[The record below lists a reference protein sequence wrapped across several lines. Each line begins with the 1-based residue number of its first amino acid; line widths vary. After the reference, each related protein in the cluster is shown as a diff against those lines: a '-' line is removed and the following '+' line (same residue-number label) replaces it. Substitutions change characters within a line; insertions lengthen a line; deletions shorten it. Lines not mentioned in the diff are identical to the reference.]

1 MPETSPASGADGVDT
16 GASEAPV
23 RAGARLTVPYP
34 GLVSALASDAA
45 RRAWREAM
53 DGVYSTSLYRLTLS
67 GPLPDRLAVLPD
79 ALAPATLEGAQNILR
94 GRIPVGKG
102 IIEVRDRSPFDV
114 EANEAARAGL
124 HRFRW
129 LAHLEKAG
137 GKAAQAVGRAL
148 VEDWLDR
155 FGRYHAFAWRADI
168 LGPRLVAWAAHFR
181 FLIQDNDLLFRSRL
195 LRAIAMQTRHLA
207 RSARGA
213 APGMERL
220 EAAAALVVMT
230 AILPEGN
237 TRHRRSCETL
247 RLALEGAVA
256 ADGFVLTRSVRDQA
270 EAVAALARSARA
282 IGDSKRG
289 EPPFLATALGSM
301 RAGLAM
307 MCHGDLR
314 LGCFHGSGE
323 DDEGWIIELLDGR
336 GLPEGPVFARTS
348 GYARLAAGPS
358 VVLFD
363 CGGPPEQRLSTGA
376 HAAPL
381 AFELSRGENRIVVN
395 GGVSLKRGGEWAEA
409 ARRTAVHATLQVNDA
424 DAGAILSGRT
434 AARLGP
440 RLYGGTVTGAMEL
453 GEGGL
458 WADGSHDFYRRL
470 FGLTH
475 RRRLFLDP
483 EGDDLRGEDHLTR
496 GVSHGHLDIAIRWPL
511 HPDCRATLS
520 QSGDSVLIAP
530 PRAEAWRLRVALGG
544 PDQRLALEPSVYLG
558 GETIRKSQS
567 ITLRAVMSGT
577 SWTMRWA
584 FRIEA
589 STRRARRRLV

>member
-1 MPETSPASGADGVDT
+1 MPETSLASGAEGLDAGD
-16 GASEAPV
+16 APAA
-23 RAGARLTVPYP
+23 AGARLTVPYP
-34 GLVSALASDAA
+34 GLVSALASAAA

-53 DGVYSTSLYRLTLS
+53 DGVYSTGAYRLTLH

-94 GRIPVGKG
+94 GRIAVASGV
-102 IIEVRDRSPFDV
+102 IEVRDSSPFD
-114 EANEAARAGL
+114 AATTPAHRADL

-137 GKAAQAVGRAL
+137 GKSAQAVARAL

-155 FGRYHAFAWRADI
+155 FGRFDGFSWRADV

-207 RSARGA
+207 RSLGGA
-213 APGMERL
+213 AAGMERL
-220 EAAAALVVMT
+220 EAAAALTVMT

-237 TRHRRSCETL
+237 GRHRRACEAL
-247 RLALEGAVA
+247 RLALEGAA
-256 ADGFVLTRSVRDQA
+256 AGDGFVLTRSVRDQA
-270 EAVAALARSARA
+270 DAVAALARAARA
-282 IGDSKRG
+282 INDSKRG
-289 EPPFLATALGSM
+289 EPPFLATALASM

-314 LGCFHGSGE
+314 LGCFQGSGE
-323 DDEGWIIELLDGR
+323 GDEAWIIELLDGR

-363 CGGPPEQRLSTGA
+363 CGGPRVQAQAMSA

-381 AFELSRGENRIVVN
+381 AFELSRGEHRIVVN
-395 GGVSLKRGGEWAEA
+395 GGVSMKRGAEWAEV

-424 DAGAILSGRT
+424 DSGAILTGRA

-440 RLYGGTVTGAMEL
+440 RLYGGDVIGAMEL
-453 GEGGL
+453 GEGGV
-458 WADGSHDFYRRL
+458 WAEGSHDFYRRL

-483 EGDDLRGEDHLTR
+483 AGDDLRGEDQLTR
-496 GVSHGHLDIAIRWPL
+496 EVSHGHLDIAIRWPL

-530 PRAEAWRLRVALGG
+530 PRAEAWRLRVALAG

-558 GETIRKSQS
+558 GETIRKSQA

-577 SWTMRWA
+577 AWTMRWA
-584 FRIEA
+584 FKIEA